1 MFKES
6 PNSLPNDNHFG
17 VGSMI
22 KAGNQES
29 WLVFGYPNGNNI
41 GLIDLVTHTIV
52 KAPALEVTDKHHLT
66 KAEARQL
73 VGLIGNQYTFSDYD
87 MIPKRLK
94 V

>member
-22 KAGNQES
+22 KAGNRES
-29 WLVFGYPNGNNI
+29 WLVISYQGNSI

-52 KAPALEVTDKHHLT
+52 KAPALDVADKHHLT

-73 VGLIGNQYTFSDYD
+73 VSLIGNQYTFSDYD